1 MPTAPGPE
9 IATVDSLKHVFAA
22 GELDSEDQAIPAGW
36 VGKSLFELLVDRTV
50 KPAQM
55 QIVREILTD
64 NSTTDVD
71 TAVFNDIQSNY
82 TIRVTDRENG
92 VFTVTH
98 TTLTDQAVDDG
109 TDTLRNFE
117 KVQFADGTVDVA
129 LLLDQPFDSLN
140 ITFTDGDVGTLT
152 ATFEGLDPLRTVTLQ
167 WQALGANGAWTNIAG
182 ATSST
187 FAPAPRCGGARRCA
201 LDKHPAGVWG
211 PNHGVGRDGHRRDGG

>member
-1 MPTAPGPE
+1 ME
-9 IATVDSLKHVFAA
+9 
-22 GELDSEDQAIPAGW
+22 
-36 VGKSLFELLVDRTV
+36 
-50 KPAQM
+50 
-55 QIVREILTD
+55 IVREILTD

-182 ATSST
+182 ATSPTFSPDPGVEVRVVALWTST
-187 FAPAPRCGGARRCA
+187 LPGFGAQPRRRSRRASSGRRLTRTSLARPR
-201 LDKHPAGVWG
+201 PT
-211 PNHGVGRDGHRRDGG
+211 